1 MITLNDTTL
10 LQTNKIRLK
19 NIYVSTY
26 TTQLT
31 LVVLQ
36 PCDFYTQKPGYFQHV
51 SHVISQP
58 AREFLQ
64 NILIYFQ
71 IHLINYLLWHGGLE
85 QIKYDSYASIIL
97 TMNLKFQSLLPNV
110 DLMLGQRRRRWANI
124 KLPLGQCSAFL
135 FVLHIKTSMNNNV
148 CLVSNARMQLTHLR
162 FGSPQ
167 RDTTSIKLYG
177 LAL

>member
-110 DLMLGQRRRRWANI
+110 DLMY
-124 KLPLGQCSAFL
+124 
-135 FVLHIKTSMNNNV
+135 VLI
-148 CLVSNARMQLTHLR
+148 RMQECNWPTWGLGRLSETQLQLNYMAFR
-162 FGSPQ
+162 F
-167 RDTTSIKLYG
+167 KW
-177 LAL
+177 